1 MARKSRGADVPKA
14 KLSSASLKNAYRIFS
29 FFKPYRG
36 KFFLGL
42 VFLFLT
48 SLTALAFPL
57 LMGRLIDSAE
67 ATMQNINRYGLLL
80 LLVFS
85 AQAVFSF
92 FRIFLFVNVTENTL
106 ASLRQNLFSHMIRLP
121 MSFFSQRRVGE
132 LNSRL
137 AADITQLQDTF
148 TTTIAEFLRQI
159 LLIIGGI
166 ALLAYTSGK
175 LTLIM
180 LAIVPVLAIL
190 AVVFGRYIRSISK
203 QVQDKA
209 AEANTIAEETLQG
222 IANVKA
228 FANEFFEVARYKGRT
243 NELVKLALKGGKARG
258 AFASFIIFCLFG
270 AIVFVIWYGV
280 RMVNTGELSVGT
292 MFQFVLYSV
301 FVGASIGGIAELYAQ
316 VQKSVGATE
325 RIFEILDE
333 IPEVVEI
340 SHKTLT
346 EPSSVSGEVEFKDVA
361 FSYPSRKEM
370 EVLKNISFKARSGE
384 QIAIVGPSGSGK
396 STMAAMLL
404 RFYDPIQGEILIDGI
419 NIKNIPLSTL
429 RNQMAIVPQEV
440 LLFGGTIRE
449 NIAYGKPEASME
461 EIIEAARQANAL
473 SFIESFPDK
482 FDTIVGERGIQL
494 SGGQRQRIAIARAV
508 LKNPAI
514 LILDEATSSLDS
526 ESERLVQDALEKLMK
541 GRTSFV
547 IAHRLSTIHSADKI
561 LVIDKGSVA
570 EAGTHEELIHKE
582 NGIYRNLSKY
592 QMELN

>member
-14 KLSSASLKNAYRIFS
+14 KLTSASLKNAYRIFS
-29 FFKPYRG
+29 YFKPYRG

-526 ESERLVQDALEKLMK
+526 ESERLVQDALEK
-541 GRTSFV
+541 
-547 IAHRLSTIHSADKI
+547 
-561 LVIDKGSVA
+561 
-570 EAGTHEELIHKE
+570 THERPDIICNCSQAFDHSFS
-582 NGIYRNLSKY
+582 R
-592 QMELN
+592 

>member
-106 ASLRQNLFSHMIRLP
+106 ASLRQSLFSHMIRLP